1 MKPNMN
7 MGRGGYR
14 RNAGRKAGWRHGE
27 TKTIRVPVALR
38 EELLEI
44 GKQLDQ
50 GEYMCRATY
59 SQLNAILNEWQ
70 TKCDAEPI
78 ESGEWQKVRQL
89 IGEIQQVLSTQET
102 QIDDSP
108 SEEAFGHRH
117 KRRRG
122 RRFGQFG
129 RGGDFERDFQA
140 DNGIKEEINREMEI

>member
-7 MGRGGYR
+7 MGRGGCR

-27 TKTIRVPVALR
+27 TKTIRVPVVLR

-89 IGEIQQVLSTQET
+89 IGEIQQLLSTQET

-117 KRRRG
+117 KRLRG

-129 RGGDFERDFQA
+129 RGGDFERDFHA